1 MTTGGL
7 YGGGTGSN
15 GGGGPAGG
23 LGALGPG
30 DDRYSGNWRV
40 QRCSNCSHE
49 GSGKGGVGW
58 GRAGWGG
65 VSGWKGCQ
73 WAGVAP

>member
-1 MTTGGL
+1 MFVGTAGGSVTTGGL
-7 YGGGTGSN
+7 NGGGTWSN

-49 GSGKGGVGW
+49 GSGKGEV
-58 GRAGWGG
+58 RWGG
-65 VSGWKGCQ
+65 
-73 WAGVAP
+73 